1 MTFMCCLFFQS
12 GGGVI
17 KRAQTLSRPLPPTPF
32 QVPKEVSGSPQSKRM
47 SGLQTLPGKII
58 RRATG
63 IPGKIKSQQSIEEL
77 EPFDKKSAKRNPPS
91 PFSSRKSHSPSPSR
105 ENLDVA
111 RGPLGSRQSSTAS
124 LDRISEDDRDT
135 YEEVDDFLGG
145 GSDESETRVQSE
157 FVPAPVS
164 APVHTP
170 IKEHAYEPI
179 VIGTRFAPPITLGDS
194 GYGYQ
199 DEERPFVSPKRSNL
213 GAKKALTRSSS
224 DSGTSGSSQS
234 GSEDRERS
242 PSLPTVQEE
251 EKVTAEPP
259 VPRKKSS
266 RADIPPEPTSPP
278 PSPPRDLFSPTIPP
292 RQRHVRPAP
301 PPPKPLPE
309 PPYDPTVYGFD
320 HLDKSPEPEQQPKLP
335 PKQRKASRPAV
346 DTHEVYAFDTLAEK
360 EGKTAEEGIRD
371 EVYFDHLFPGQ
382 EVEEQPTGGGGEGG
396 GGEGV
401 EGGKEVYFDHLFPG
415 QEEEGKE
422 QHQKPQPPGQPQA
435 EGDVYFDHLFEGEQQ
450 PQQKNVRFATYPH
463 SSHTHHFT
471 HSPPHLPLLH
481 PHHQHLSAFSFYS
494 PLVLCS
500 SLLSS
505 LPPILTP
512 SHPHSLPS
520 SLSPLLT
527 LSPPHPLPSSPSL
540 PSLFTPSHP
549 HSHPHSLS
557 TFPLQPSATPHPYT
571 PYTPQPER
579 SQHSVSPDASGAPP
593 PVPLKRSK
601 TTKPVVRLSH
611 ETFLLCTSLSPPP
624 FSFSLSSSLP
634 LLSSLLPSSFPLRE
648 LLTIPQTL

>member
-1 MTFMCCLFFQS
+1 
-12 GGGVI
+12 
-17 KRAQTLSRPLPPTPF
+17 
-32 QVPKEVSGSPQSKRM
+32 M

-91 PFSSRKSHSPSPSR
+91 PFASRKSHSPSPSR
-105 ENLDVA
+105 ESLDVA

-124 LDRISEDDRDT
+124 LDRISEDDRDS

-145 GSDESETRVQSE
+145 GSDESETRGD
-157 FVPAPVS
+157 FVPAPVFAS
-164 APVHTP
+164 AHTP

-199 DEERPFVSPKRSNL
+199 DEERPFVSPKRSSL
-213 GAKKALTRSSS
+213 GVKKAVTRSAS
-224 DSGTSGSSQS
+224 DSGTSGSPQS

-251 EKVTAEPP
+251 KVTPEPP
-259 VPRKKSS
+259 IPRKKSS

-278 PSPPRDLFSPTIPP
+278 PSPPQDLASPTIPP

-335 PKQRKASRPAV
+335 PKQRKGSRPFV
-346 DTHEVYAFDTLAEK
+346 DTKPVAKDDEVYAFDTLAEK
-360 EGKTAEEGIRD
+360 GTVGEGIRD

-382 EVEEQPTGGGGEGG
+382 EEGEEQPTGRGGEG

-401 EGGKEVYFDHLFPG
+401 EGGKEVYFDHLFSG
-415 QEEEGKE
+415 QEEGKE
-422 QHQKPQPPGQPQA
+422 QPSGQPQA
-435 EGDVYFDHLFEGEQQ
+435 EGDVYFDHLFEEQQ
-450 PQQKNVRFATYPH
+450 PQQKNVCFPTH

-471 HSPPHLPLLH
+471 HSPPHLLLH
-481 PHHQHLSAFSFYS
+481 PHHQFLS
-494 PLVLCS
+494 
-500 SLLSS
+500 
-505 LPPILTP
+505 
-512 SHPHSLPS
+512 
-520 SLSPLLT
+520 
-527 LSPPHPLPSSPSL
+527 
-540 PSLFTPSHP
+540 
-549 HSHPHSLS
+549 
-557 TFPLQPSATPHPYT
+557 
-571 PYTPQPER
+571 
-579 SQHSVSPDASGAPP
+579 
-593 PVPLKRSK
+593 
-601 TTKPVVRLSH
+601 
-611 ETFLLCTSLSPPP
+611 
-624 FSFSLSSSLP
+624 
-634 LLSSLLPSSFPLRE
+634 
-648 LLTIPQTL
+648 

>member
-1 MTFMCCLFFQS
+1 
-12 GGGVI
+12 
-17 KRAQTLSRPLPPTPF
+17 
-32 QVPKEVSGSPQSKRM
+32 M

-77 EPFDKKSAKRNPPS
+77 EPIDKKSTKRNPPS

-213 GAKKALTRSSS
+213 GAKKALTRSTS

-242 PSLPTVQEE
+242 PSLQTVQEE
-251 EKVTAEPP
+251 EKAEPP

-422 QHQKPQPPGQPQA
+422 QQQKPQPPGQPQA

-450 PQQKNVRFATYPH
+450 PQQKNVRFTTYPH

-471 HSPPHLPLLH
+471 HSPHLTSPSYTLTINTCQPFRFTHPLSSVAPSPPPSHLH
-481 PHHQHLSAFSFYS
+481 
-494 PLVLCS
+494 
-500 SLLSS
+500 SLL
-505 LPPILTP
+505 
-512 SHPHSLPS
+512 S

-527 LSPPHPLPSSPSL
+527 LSPPHPHSLPSSLPSSLPPILTPSCPHSLPSSPSL
-540 PSLFTPSHP
+540 PSLFTPSP
-549 HSHPHSLS
+549 LHSL
-557 TFPLQPSATPHPYT
+557 P
-571 PYTPQPER
+571 
-579 SQHSVSPDASGAPP
+579 
-593 PVPLKRSK
+593 
-601 TTKPVVRLSH
+601 
-611 ETFLLCTSLSPPP
+611 
-624 FSFSLSSSLP
+624 SSLP
-634 LLSSLLPSSFPLRE
+634 LNFSIAAICHPTPLHP
-648 LLTIPQTL
+648 LHAPT

>member
-1 MTFMCCLFFQS
+1 
-12 GGGVI
+12 
-17 KRAQTLSRPLPPTPF
+17 
-32 QVPKEVSGSPQSKRM
+32 M

-91 PFSSRKSHSPSPSR
+91 PFNSRKSHSPSPSQ

-145 GSDESETRVQSE
+145 GSDESETRVQSD

-164 APVHTP
+164 ASVHTP

-213 GAKKALTRSSS
+213 GVKKPVTRSAS
-224 DSGTSGSSQS
+224 DSGASGSSQS

-251 EKVTAEPP
+251 IVTPEPP
-259 VPRKKSS
+259 IPRKKSS

-278 PSPPRDLFSPTIPP
+278 PSPPRDLFSPTILP

-309 PPYDPTVYGFD
+309 PPYDTAYGFD
-320 HLDKSPEPEQQPKLP
+320 HLDKSSEPEQQPKLP
-335 PKQRKASRPAV
+335 PKQRKASRPVV
-346 DTHEVYAFDTLAEK
+346 DTHEVYAFDSLAEK
-360 EGKTAEEGIRD
+360 ESKTAGEGIRD

-382 EVEEQPTGGGGEGG
+382 EEEQPTGGGGEG

-422 QHQKPQPPGQPQA
+422 QQQKPQPPGQPQA

-450 PQQKNVRFATYPH
+450 PQQKNVCFATHPH

-481 PHHQHLSAFSFYS
+481 TLSIKHLSALSFHLS
-494 PLVLCS
+494 LVLCS
-500 SLLSS
+500 SLPSLLPPILTPLILTSSLLFPSHPRSLPSS
-505 LPPILTP
+505 LPPLLTP

-520 SLSPLLT
+520 SLPPVLT
-527 LSPPHPLPSSPSL
+527 SSQLFHCSHLPPHIP
-540 PSLFTPSHP
+540 TPPTRPILNDHSVASHP
-549 HSHPHSLS
+549 MRQVSHPLY
-557 TFPLQPSATPHPYT
+557 P
-571 PYTPQPER
+571 
-579 SQHSVSPDASGAPP
+579 
-593 PVPLKRSK
+593 
-601 TTKPVVRLSH
+601 
-611 ETFLLCTSLSPPP
+611 
-624 FSFSLSSSLP
+624 
-634 LLSSLLPSSFPLRE
+634 
-648 LLTIPQTL
+648 